1 MQYQRKPDW
10 LKIKLPQSDH
20 YRRINQL
27 IQSNNLHTICTSG
40 KCPNMGECWNNG
52 TATFMILGDT
62 CTRGCRFCNVK
73 TSKNPAPAD
82 QNEPIKLARAINKL
96 GIKHAVITSVDRDD
110 LSDRG
115 AYHWARTIK
124 EIKYK
129 NPDLTIETL
138 IPDFDANPRL
148 LDMIID
154 AEPDIISHNLETV
167 KRLTPKI
174 RSKAEYT
181 TSLRVLKYLAQND
194 VQTKSGIMVGL
205 GETME
210 DILEVMDDLLKV
222 DCKILTIGQY
232 LQPSPKNI
240 AVQRFVEPKEFDEYK
255 RIGIEKGF
263 TVVESGPL
271 VRSSYHA
278 EQHLSKEN

>member
-174 RSKAEYT
+174 RSKAEYA